1 MKKTMGKVITVLVI
15 LGAILVSI
23 LGCTGPQ
30 GLQGE
35 SGPQGPQGEQ
45 GPPGAQGPQGIP
57 GPQGEQGPAG
67 PKGDQGEPGLPVMNM
82 VVAMGS
88 VSSLE
93 GGRLNYGYNV
103 ADATWSDHYEGYIIE
118 FTDIDYEFG
127 GNYMT
132 IVTPTGF
139 GGTVITPS
147 TSRLGGGDLMVHLTD
162 ASGND
167 IPGSFVFVV
176 FEVP

>member
-1 MKKTMGKVITVLVI
+1 MKKTIGKVIAVLVI

-35 SGPQGPQGEQ
+35 PGPQGPQGEQ
-45 GPPGAQGPQGIP
+45 GPLGPQGIQ

-67 PKGDQGEPGLPVMNM
+67 PKGDQGEPGLPGMNM

-103 ADATWSDHYEGYIIE
+103 DDANWSDHYEGYIIE
-118 FTDIDYEFG
+118 FTDIDYEYG

-139 GGTVITPS
+139 GGMVITPT
-147 TSRLGGGDLMVHLTD
+147 TSRLGGGDLLVHLTD

-167 IPGSFVFVV
+167 IPGYGFAFVV